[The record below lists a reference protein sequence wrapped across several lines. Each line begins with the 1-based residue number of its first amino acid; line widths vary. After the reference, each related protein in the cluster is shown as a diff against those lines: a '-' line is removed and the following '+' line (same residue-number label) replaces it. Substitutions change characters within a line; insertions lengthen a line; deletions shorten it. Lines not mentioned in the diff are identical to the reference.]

1 MSDYLEN
8 LVDYKIITIYPT
20 MAYVFFLFCKKY
32 YKYILHYNL
41 LVLDMYCES
50 SEISKDFGTSQISF
64 EFLKEFDMYDN
75 TDNYEPINSNNMEN
89 KETQTDNYYNN
100 IIFAFNQIPT

>member
-8 LVDYKIITIYPT
+8 LIDYKIITIYPT

-41 LVLDMYCES
+41 LVLDMY
-50 SEISKDFGTSQISF
+50 
-64 EFLKEFDMYDN
+64 DN
-75 TDNYEPINSNNMEN
+75 TDNYEPMNSNNMEN

-100 IIFAFNQIPT
+100 IMYAFNQIPT